1 MATYNVQTIAEYAV
15 RKYLQNQGFA
25 MDCFTLEM
33 NGNEGTLTDRQG
45 DSMVIVYDAD
55 TKSVYIKGD

>member
-1 MATYNVQTIAEYAV
+1 MVTNNVQTIAEYAV

-33 NGNEGTLTDRQG
+33 SGNEGTLTDRQG